1 MALMQCGNA
10 SVDSAIEIL
19 AKVTKKKLLAI
30 REVES
35 QDYEPETADESD
47 DVGPTADMGC
57 QYDPADFNATHP
69 STLPGYTESI
79 KFSDLSGTSLPTA
92 SGHGQCAAS
101 SPQTILADPDDIS
114 VHSSPEHSPQS
125 SPPPEYLG
133 GRPHVHVS
141 PPPDVQPRTYSP
153 FSAPFSS
160 RIRTPPVYDRHAK
173 LPHGYSPI
181 VRPSSEL
188 SDSGIE
194 EETVS
199 HRNPVPPEAFK
210 FYMEQH
216 IENVLKA
223 LHQRHQRRLKLES
236 EMSKRNLDDVT
247 CEQMRKLLAQK
258 ESNFLRMKRA
268 KMRPD
273 MFDIV
278 KPLGVGAFGVVSLVR
293 KMDTNRLYAMKTLR
307 KADVLR
313 RNQVAHVKAE
323 RDILAE
329 ADNEW
334 VVKLYYSFQD
344 AECLYFV
351 MEYIPGKK
359 VTLGVCM
366 CMCHTGC
373 THVRTVDS
381 CFAIRYCHCIPL

>member
-1 MALMQCGNA
+1 MQCGNA
-10 SVDSAIEIL
+10 SVESALEVL
-19 AKVTKKKLLAI
+19 KLPRKKLLSI
-30 REVES
+30 REVDS

-47 DVGPTADMGC
+47 DIGPTVEMGC
-57 QYDPADFNATHP
+57 QYDPADFNATQP
-69 STLPGYTESI
+69 SMLPGYTESI
-79 KFSDLSGTSLPTA
+79 KYSESGGASLRATSSTRT
-92 SGHGQCAAS
+92 QCVAS
-101 SPQTILADPDDIS
+101 SPQTILADHDDLS
-114 VHSSPEHSPQS
+114 PQSSPEHSPQS
-125 SPPPEYLG
+125 SPPPEFQG

-216 IENVLKA
+216 VENVLKA
-223 LHQRHQRRLKLES
+223 LHQRHQRRVKLES

-293 KMDTNRLYAMKTLR
+293 KIDSNRLYAMKTLR

-351 MEYIPGKK
+351 MEYIPGKELHKCLYVLMCLK
-359 VTLGVCM
+359 VI
-366 CMCHTGC
+366 HC
-373 THVRTVDS
+373 TCV
-381 CFAIRYCHCIPL
+381 